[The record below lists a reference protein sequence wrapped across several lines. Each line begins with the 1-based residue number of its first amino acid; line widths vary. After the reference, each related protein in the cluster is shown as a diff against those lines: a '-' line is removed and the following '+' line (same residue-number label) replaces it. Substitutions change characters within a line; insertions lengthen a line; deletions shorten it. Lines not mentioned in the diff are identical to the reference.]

1 MLRLV
6 SALIQSFRSCVQFRS
21 YYLNPLALCVC
32 VGFVLA
38 GVYLDYRNQQAH
50 QLPLLFGMSALV
62 AIFAWAFNYKRL
74 LAISE
79 VPISTIASAAQ
90 GYVELFGKSKHLIPM
105 RSPIQGVHC
114 VWFRLWVYARDT
126 NYMWRLEDYQV
137 SEQVFELHDESGVCV
152 VDPKGAHIYAASR
165 HVITQNGHRYI
176 EDVLFTD
183 KSIYVL
189 GDLDGNTQANT
200 ESEIHQEVGKLLTQ
214 WKQSKTRLLQRFDLN
229 RDGEVDMHEWAL
241 AREQAYSEV
250 KLKQAQLLKNERHLI
265 AKPKNKRLFVISGIT
280 PQALRLR
287 YRYWAIVHFSIFL
300 AAILLSFLASY
311 LAI

>member
-1 MLRLV
+1 
-6 SALIQSFRSCVQFRS
+6 
-21 YYLNPLALCVC
+21 
-32 VGFVLA
+32 
-38 GVYLDYRNQQAH
+38 
-50 QLPLLFGMSALV
+50 
-62 AIFAWAFNYKRL
+62 
-74 LAISE
+74 
-79 VPISTIASAAQ
+79 
-90 GYVELFGKSKHLIPM
+90 
-105 RSPIQGVHC
+105 
-114 VWFRLWVYARDT
+114 
-126 NYMWRLEDYQV
+126 
-137 SEQVFELHDESGVCV
+137 
-152 VDPKGAHIYAASR
+152 
-165 HVITQNGHRYI
+165 
-176 EDVLFTD
+176 VLFTD

-300 AAILLSFLASY
+300 AAILLSFIASY